1 MYDDDG
7 GWKADW
13 TDNVKSGRTWK
24 RGFFMLVF
32 AVVLWFAKILLYV
45 AALAQFIAVLITGRP
60 IGRGLPFGRSLSIY
74 IRDIGLFLTWNS
86 NTMPFPASPWPAP
99 GESEDYPGDGGY
111 GDPAPES
118 DEPFDPPAAED
129 PGEPPAETAAPA
141 NGADGPPPEDD
152 ADPESA
158 DDSDENRGIEPP
170 RPDA

>member
-1 MYDDDG
+1 MYDDDDG

-32 AVVLWFAKILLYV
+32 AAILWFAKIVLYF

-60 IGRGLPFGRSLSIY
+60 IVRLLPFGRSLSAY

-129 PGEPPAETAAPA
+129 PREPPAETAPA
-141 NGADGPPPEDD
+141 NGADDPPPEDQ

-158 DDSDENRGIEPP
+158 DDSDEPRSIEPP

>member
-32 AVVLWFAKILLYV
+32 AAILWFAKILLYI
-45 AALAQFIAVLITGRP
+45 AALAQFFAVLISGRP
-60 IGRGLPFGRSLSIY
+60 IVRLLPFGRSLSAY

-86 NTMPFPASPWPAP
+86 DTRPFPFSPWPAP

-118 DEPFDPPAAED
+118 DEPFDPPAAEE
-129 PGEPPAETAAPA
+129 PREPPAETAAPA

>member
-118 DEPFDPPAAED
+118 DEPFDPPAAEE